1 MNSKKII
8 VCFSSKVSIEVQNH
22 LKERLKPLSN
32 VELMFPEN
40 TSDDYLKNIVSEV
53 DVLIGWR
60 PSKILL
66 ESGKNVKVFINPG
79 AGVNHL
85 LELFIELNK
94 YREVTLINGHGNS
107 YFVAQHAVAML
118 LTLTNKTIP
127 HHIWMKE
134 GKWRTGDQDAASIPL
149 RFREVGL
156 LGYGAINKKV
166 HQFLAGFDVKF
177 HILRKDWNKQK
188 DKLPTEAKKYDIDEL
203 DHFLKEID
211 VLMIAVPNTSLTSGL
226 IKAKELKLLG
236 SNGLII
242 NVARGDIINQ
252 EDLYNALKYN
262 TIQGAGIDVWYDY
275 RPHPN
280 KEDLK
285 YPYEFPFHD
294 LDNIVLSPHRGYS
307 PFSDLLRWDEVIE
320 NIKRISQGRS
330 DLINGVNLKEEY

>member
-1 MNSKKII
+1 MNNKKTI

-22 LKERLKPLSN
+22 LKENLKSLSN
-32 VELMFPEN
+32 VILMFPED

-66 ESGKNVKVFINPG
+66 ESGKNLKVFINPG

-85 LELFIELNK
+85 LDLFIELNRSRK
-94 YREVTLINGHGNS
+94 VTLINGHGNS
-107 YFVAQHAVAML
+107 YFVAQHAVALL

-177 HILRKDWNKQK
+177 HILRKNWNKQH
-188 DKLPTEAKKYDIDEL
+188 DKLPTEAKKYSIAEL
-203 DHFLKEID
+203 DAFLKDID
-211 VLMIAVPNTSLTSGL
+211 VLMIAVPHTSLTSEL
-226 IKAKELKLLG
+226 IKIRELTLLG
-236 SNGLII
+236 PKGLII

-252 EDLYNALKYN
+252 EDLYHALKN
-262 TIQGAGIDVWYDY
+262 KTILGAAIDVWYDY
-275 RPHPN
+275 HPKVN
-280 KEDLK
+280 KEGLK
-285 YPYEFPFHD
+285 YPYEFPFHN

-307 PFSDLLRWDEVIE
+307 PFSDLLRWNEVIE
-320 NIKRISQGRS
+320 NINRISQGRN
-330 DLINGVNLKEEY
+330 DLINIVNLKEEY

>member
-8 VCFSSKVSIEVQNH
+8 VCFSSKVSTEVQNH
-22 LKERLKPLSN
+22 LKKSLKSLSN
-32 VELMFPEN
+32 VKLMFPED

-66 ESGKNVKVFINPG
+66 ESGKNLKVFINPG

-85 LELFIELNK
+85 LDLFIELNRSRK
-94 YREVTLINGHGNS
+94 VTLINGHGNS
-107 YFVAQHAVAML
+107 YFVAQHAVALL

-134 GKWRTGDQDAASIPL
+134 GKWRTGDQDVASIPL

-177 HILRKDWNKQK
+177 HILRKNWNKQH
-188 DKLPTEAKKYDIDEL
+188 DKLPTEAKKYGFTEL
-203 DHFLKEID
+203 DNFLKEID
-211 VLMIAVPNTSLTSGL
+211 VLIIAVPHTSLTSGL
-226 IKAKELKLLG
+226 IKLPEFKLLG
-236 SNGLII
+236 PKGLII

-252 EDLYNALKYN
+252 EDLYHVLKN
-262 TIQGAGIDVWYDY
+262 KTILGAAIDVWYDY
-275 RPHPN
+275 HPEVT
-280 KEDLK
+280 KDDLK

-294 LDNIVLSPHRGYS
+294 LDNIVLSPHRSYS
-307 PFSDLLRWDEVIE
+307 PFDDLLRWDEVIE
-320 NIKRISQGRS
+320 NINRISQDRN
-330 DLINGVNLKEEY
+330 DLINIVNLKEEY

>member
-1 MNSKKII
+1 MNSKKIV

-22 LKERLKPLSN
+22 LKESLKLLSN

-40 TSDDYLKNIVSEV
+40 TSDAYLKNIVSEV

-66 ESGKNVKVFINPG
+66 ESGKKMKVFINPG

-85 LELFIELNK
+85 LDLFIELNK
-94 YREVTLINGHGNS
+94 YRKVTLINGHGNS

-156 LGYGAINKKV
+156 LGYGAINKRV

-188 DKLPTEAKKYDIDEL
+188 DKLPTEAKKYDVDDL

-275 RPHPN
+275 RPHAN
-280 KEDLK
+280 KGGLK

-330 DLINGVNLKEEY
+330 DLINVVNLKEEY

>member
-1 MNSKKII
+1 MNVKKII
-8 VCFSSKVSIEVQNH
+8 VSFSSKVSIEVQNH

-40 TSDDYLKNIVSEV
+40 TSDEYLKNIVSDV

-60 PSKILL
+60 PSKMLL

-85 LELFIELNK
+85 LDLFIELNRNRK
-94 YREVTLINGHGNS
+94 VTLINGHGNS

-118 LTLTNKTIP
+118 LSLTNKTIP
-127 HHIWMKE
+127 HHTWMKE

-156 LGYGAINKKV
+156 LGYGAINKRV

-177 HILRKDWNKQK
+177 HILRKNWDKQK
-188 DKLPTEAKKYDIDEL
+188 DKLPTEAKKYDIAEL
-203 DHFLKEID
+203 DNFLKEID
-211 VLMIAVPNTSLTSGL
+211 VLIIAVPHTSLTSGL
-226 IKAKELKLLG
+226 IKARELNFLG

-252 EDLYNALKYN
+252 EDLYNALKN
-262 TIQGAGIDVWYDY
+262 KTILGAAIDVWYNY
-275 RPHPN
+275 HPKAN
-280 KEDLK
+280 NGGLK
-285 YPYEFPFHD
+285 YPYEFPFHN

-320 NIKRISQGRS
+320 NINRISQFRS
-330 DLINGVNLKEEY
+330 DLINVVNLKEEY

>member
-1 MNSKKII
+1 MNSKKTI
-8 VCFSSKVSIEVQNH
+8 VCFSSRVSIEVQNH
-22 LKERLKPLSN
+22 LKESLKPLSN
-32 VELMFPEN
+32 VELMFPED
-40 TSDDYLKNIVSEV
+40 TSDKYLKTIVSEV

-60 PSKILL
+60 PSKMLL
-66 ESGKNVKVFINPG
+66 ESGKNLKVFINPG

-85 LELFIELNK
+85 LDLFIELNK
-94 YREVTLINGHGNS
+94 NRKVTLINGHGNS

-118 LTLTNKTIP
+118 LTLTNKTIS

-156 LGYGAINKKV
+156 LGYGAINKRV

-177 HILRKDWNKQK
+177 HILRKNWDKQK
-188 DKLPTEAKKYDIDEL
+188 DKLPREAKKYDIAEL
-203 DHFLKEID
+203 DNFLKEID
-211 VLMIAVPNTSLTSGL
+211 VLIIAVPHTSLTSGL
-226 IKAKELKLLG
+226 IKARELNLLG

-252 EDLYNALKYN
+252 EELFNALKN
-262 TIQGAGIDVWYDY
+262 KTILGAAIDVWYDY
-275 RPHPN
+275 RPKAN
-280 KEDLK
+280 NGGLK
-285 YPYEFPFHD
+285 YPYEFPFHN

-320 NIKRISQGRS
+320 NINRISQGRS

>member
-1 MNSKKII
+1 MNGKKIL

-22 LKERLKPLSN
+22 LKESLKTLSN
-32 VELMFPEN
+32 VKLMFPED

-66 ESGKNVKVFINPG
+66 ESGKNLKVFINPG
-79 AGVNHL
+79 AGVKHL
-85 LELFIELNK
+85 LDLFIELNRFK
-94 YREVTLINGHGNS
+94 KVTLINGHGNS

-134 GKWRTGDQDAASIPL
+134 GKWRTGDRDAASIPL

-177 HILRKDWNKQK
+177 HILRKNWNKQK
-188 DKLPTEAKKYDIDEL
+188 DKLPTEAKKYDIAEL
-203 DHFLKEID
+203 NAFLKEID
-211 VLMIAVPNTSLTSGL
+211 VLMIAVPHTSLTSGL
-226 IKAKELKLLG
+226 IKARELKLLG
-236 SNGLII
+236 AKGLII

-252 EDLYNALKYN
+252 EDLYNALKNRTILGAAIDLWYN
-262 TIQGAGIDVWYDY
+262 Y
-275 RPHPN
+275 HPPAN
-280 KEDLK
+280 KRGLK
-285 YPYEFPFHD
+285 YPYEFPFHN

-320 NIKRISQGRS
+320 NINRISQGRS
-330 DLINGVNLKEEY
+330 DLINVVDLKEEY